1 MINAIKEFFNEI
13 NTVVESLNAVA
24 MLQDLSTLGMF

>member
-13 NTVVESLNAVA
+13 NMIAELIQAA
-24 MLQDLSTLGMF
+24 WMAQDLGSMGMF